1 MTKTKLRFPKKF
13 MWGASVSAHQVE
25 GKNNNQWSV
34 WELENAKSL
43 AAQASYQYDD
53 LENWPLFAGQAK
65 RPENYVSGLASGH
78 LTHYEQDFDHLKKLN
93 LNSFR
98 FSIEWSRLEPE
109 EGVWSIEAIE
119 HYRKYFASLTKRNIT
134 PIVTLFHFSLP
145 VWFAEKGGFANKSNI
160 AFFTRFVEKVL
171 DEFGRDMKWIITI
184 NEPEVYA
191 GESYF
196 FGHWPPA
203 IRSKW
208 QTFRVHQN
216 LLTAHKRAAKIIHGK
231 NRRFKV
237 SMAYNIAHIY
247 AGDNAKLSQTSAWLF
262 EKFSLYTLWRSRK
275 HIDFI
280 GLNYYFSD
288 RIYGYRIH
296 NPNQHQSDLG
306 WDMQPDNLQHVLEY
320 LNETFHL
327 PIIITE
333 NGLADATDQ
342 QRQWWLTRTIQAMH
356 QAIDKDVELLGYMH
370 WSLLDNFEWD
380 KGRWPRFGLL
390 AVDYATMERTPR
402 PSALALARLIKR
414 LEVGK

>member
-1 MTKTKLRFPKKF
+1 
-13 MWGASVSAHQVE
+13 
-25 GKNNNQWSV
+25 
-34 WELENAKSL
+34 
-43 AAQASYQYDD
+43 
-53 LENWPLFAGQAK
+53 
-65 RPENYVSGLASGH
+65 
-78 LTHYEQDFDHLKKLN
+78 
-93 LNSFR
+93 
-98 FSIEWSRLEPE
+98 
-109 EGVWSIEAIE
+109 
-119 HYRKYFASLTKRNIT
+119 
-134 PIVTLFHFSLP
+134 
-145 VWFAEKGGFANKSNI
+145 
-160 AFFTRFVEKVL
+160 
-171 DEFGRDMKWIITI
+171 
-184 NEPEVYA
+184 
-191 GESYF
+191 
-196 FGHWPPA
+196 
-203 IRSKW
+203 
-208 QTFRVHQN
+208 
-216 LLTAHKRAAKIIHGK
+216 
-231 NRRFKV
+231 
-237 SMAYNIAHIY
+237 MAYNIAHIY
-247 AGDNAKLSQTSAWLF
+247 TGDNAKLSQTSAWLF